1 MADILTPSHAQNVS
15 VATGI
20 AGNASSQALPGAP
33 VKPQFTALL
42 LNNRRLLL
50 FIAGSLMLAA
60 FISMVMWSSKTPY
73 QPVYAGMAA
82 TDASAVVDYL
92 QKEHIPYR
100 LQGEGTVLV
109 PADQVYAVRL
119 KLAGQDITPGGAMG
133 FELFDK
139 KGEFGISD
147 FTQKVNYQRALQ
159 GELARTIEVMPRIAA
174 ARIQLVLPKDS
185 AFADRERKASASVM
199 LKLAGGQRLTKQNVM
214 AIQSLVAASVQGLD
228 IKTVTVVD
236 ASGNLL
242 SNNEEQAPMNAG
254 QTLQDVQTQMERRL
268 EARLTG
274 MLEQVVGTGQAVVR
288 VTTDINRQMVEQN
301 SKRFNPDEQ
310 VIRSQKETIESHKS
324 VDSSPIGVPGTASN
338 TPGANAAT
346 NNAANPPA
354 TSPATTPPQENAN
367 RNERTTNY
375 EISSTTEHRIIPSGG
390 IKKISVAAIVGGT
403 FKKPGDASTF
413 TPRGKQELKTLQG
426 LIERA
431 IGYDEDRGDSVEIQ
445 SLPLMDISSHADTGT
460 LETAANRA
468 LYMDIARYGLA
479 GLALLLLAWFVLR
492 PLSQRITSQGAGGT
506 AAGGESFVPQ
516 ALPAMSPA
524 AYARLESTEHAR
536 QVITN
541 EPDRASRVVSEW
553 IEHT

>member
-1 MADILTPSHAQNVS
+1 MADTLTPSHARDVS

-20 AGNASSQALPGAP
+20 AGNAASQAMPGAP
-33 VKPQFTALL
+33 VKSQVAALL
-42 LNNRRLLL
+42 LSNRRLLL

-82 TDASAVVDYL
+82 ADASAIVDYL
-92 QKEHIPYR
+92 QKEHIPYQ

-147 FTQKVNYQRALQ
+147 FTQQVNYQRALQ
-159 GELARTIEVMPRIAA
+159 GELARTIEIMPRIST
-174 ARIQLVLPKDS
+174 ARVQLVLPKDS

-199 LKLAGGQRLTKQNVM
+199 LRIAGSQRLTKQNVM
-214 AIQSLVAASVQGLD
+214 AIQNLVAASVQGLD
-228 IKTVTVVD
+228 TKTVTVVD

-268 EARLTG
+268 ETRLTG
-274 MLEQVVGTGQAVVR
+274 MLEQVVGAGQAVVR
-288 VTTDINRQMVEQN
+288 VTTDIDRQVIEQN

-310 VIRSQKETIESHKS
+310 VIRSQKESTESRKS
-324 VDSSPIGVPGTASN
+324 VDATPIGVPGTASN
-338 TPGANAAT
+338 TPGVNPAT
-346 NNAANPPA
+346 NNTENASA
-354 TSPATTPPQENAN
+354 TSPATTQPQENAN

-390 IKKISVAAIVGGT
+390 IKKISVAAIVGGS
-403 FKKPGDASTF
+403 FGKPGDASTF
-413 TPRGKQELKTLQG
+413 TPRGKPELKTLQG

-445 SLPLMDISSHADTGT
+445 SLPLMDISSHADTDAM
-460 LETAANRA
+460 ETAANKA

-492 PLSQRITSQGAGGT
+492 PLSQRITSQNAGMH
-506 AAGGESFVPQ
+506 AGGEAFAPQ

-524 AYARLESTEHAR
+524 AYARLESTERAR

>member
-1 MADILTPSHAQNVS
+1 MADTLAPSHAQDVS
-15 VATGI
+15 VTAGI
-20 AGNASSQALPGAP
+20 TDSAMPEGMQNAP
-33 VKPQFTALL
+33 VRSQIAALL
-42 LNNRRLLL
+42 LSNRRLLL

-82 TDASAVVDYL
+82 TDAATIVDYL
-92 QKEHIPYR
+92 QKEHIPYK

-139 KGEFGISD
+139 KNEFGISD
-147 FTQKVNYQRALQ
+147 FTQHVNYQRALQ
-159 GELARTIEVMPRIAA
+159 GELARTIEVMPRVSA
-174 ARIQLVLPKDS
+174 ARVQLVLPKDS
-185 AFADRERKASASVM
+185 AFADREHKASASVM
-199 LKLAGGQRLTKQNVM
+199 LKLAGSQRLSKQNVT
-214 AIQSLVAASVQGLD
+214 AIQNLVAASVQGLD
-228 IKTVTVVD
+228 TKAVTVVD

-242 SNNEEQAPMNAG
+242 SNNDDQTPMNAG
-254 QTLQDVQTQMERRL
+254 QTLQDIQTQMERRL

-274 MLEQVVGTGQAVVR
+274 MLEQVVGAGQAVVR
-288 VTTDINRQMVEQN
+288 VTTDIDRQVVEQN

-310 VIRSQKETIESHKS
+310 VIRSQKDTTESRKS
-324 VDSSPIGVPGTASN
+324 VDASPSGIPGTSSN
-338 TPGANAAT
+338 TPGAKPATTNAAT
-346 NNAANPPA
+346 PPA
-354 TSPATTPPQENAN
+354 APPQENAN

-413 TPRGKQELKTLQG
+413 TPRSKQELKTLQG

-445 SLPLMDISSHADTGT
+445 SLPLMDISSHGDTGAMDA
-460 LETAANRA
+460 TANKTF
-468 LYMDIARYGLA
+468 YMDIARYGLA

-492 PLSQRITSQGAGGT
+492 PLSKRITSPETGEMHAGGD
-506 AAGGESFVPQ
+506 APVPQ
-516 ALPAMSPA
+516 PLPAMSPA
-524 AYARLESTEHAR
+524 AYARLESMEHAR
-536 QVITN
+536 KAVIS

>member
-1 MADILTPSHAQNVS
+1 MADTLIPSHAQNVS

-20 AGNASSQALPGAP
+20 AGNTASQAMPGAP
-33 VKPQFTALL
+33 VKSQVAALL
-42 LNNRRLLL
+42 LSNRRLLL

-82 TDASAVVDYL
+82 TDAASVVDYL

-100 LQGEGTVLV
+100 LQGAGTVLV

-147 FTQKVNYQRALQ
+147 FTQQVNYQRALQ

-199 LKLAGGQRLTKQNVM
+199 LKLAGSQRLTKQNVM

-228 IKTVTVVD
+228 TKTVTVVD

-274 MLEQVVGTGQAVVR
+274 MLEQVVGAGQAVVR
-288 VTTDINRQMVEQN
+288 VTTDINRQVVEQN

-310 VIRSQKETIESHKS
+310 VIRSQKETTENRKS
-324 VDSSPIGVPGTASN
+324 VDATPIGVPGTASN
-338 TPGANAAT
+338 TPDANPAT
-346 NNAANPPA
+346 NNAANSPA
-354 TSPATTPPQENAN
+354 TTTPPQENAN

-413 TPRGKQELKTLQG
+413 TPRGKQDLKTLQG

-445 SLPLMDISSHADTGT
+445 SLPLMDISSHADTGA
-460 LETAANRA
+460 LETVANRA

-492 PLSQRITSQGAGGT
+492 PLSQRITSQSTGGAH
-506 AAGGESFVPQ
+506 AGGEAFVPQ

-524 AYARLESTEHAR
+524 AYARLESTEHAK

>member
-1 MADILTPSHAQNVS
+1 MADTLTPSHAQNVS

-20 AGNASSQALPGAP
+20 AGNTASQAIPGAP
-33 VKPQFTALL
+33 VKSQVAALL
-42 LNNRRLLL
+42 LSNRRLLL

-82 TDASAVVDYL
+82 TDAASVVDYL

-147 FTQKVNYQRALQ
+147 FTQHVNYQRALQ

-228 IKTVTVVD
+228 TKTVTVVD

-274 MLEQVVGTGQAVVR
+274 MLEQVVGAGQAVVR
-288 VTTDINRQMVEQN
+288 VTTDINRQVVEQN

-310 VIRSQKETIESHKS
+310 VIRSQKETTENRKS
-324 VDSSPIGVPGTASN
+324 VDAAPIGVPGTASN
-338 TPGANAAT
+338 TPDANPAT
-346 NNAANPPA
+346 NNAANSPA
-354 TSPATTPPQENAN
+354 TTTPPQENAN

-445 SLPLMDISSHADTGT
+445 SLPLMDVSSHADTGA
-460 LETAANRA
+460 LETVANRA

-492 PLSQRITSQGAGGT
+492 PLSQRITSQSTGGAH
-506 AAGGESFVPQ
+506 AGGEAFSPQ

>member
-1 MADILTPSHAQNVS
+1 MADTLTPSHAQDVS

-20 AGNASSQALPGAP
+20 AGNTASQAIPGAP
-33 VKPQFTALL
+33 IKSQLAAMLL
-42 LNNRRLLL
+42 SNRRLLL

-82 TDASAVVDYL
+82 ADASAVVDYL
-92 QKEHIPYR
+92 QKEHIPYQ
-100 LQGEGTVLV
+100 LQGAGTVLV

-147 FTQKVNYQRALQ
+147 FTQQVNYQRALQ

-174 ARIQLVLPKDS
+174 ARVQLVLPKDS

-214 AIQSLVAASVQGLD
+214 AIQSLVAASVQSLD
-228 IKTVTVVD
+228 IKAVTVVD

-274 MLEQVVGTGQAVVR
+274 MLEQVVGAGQAVVR
-288 VTTDINRQMVEQN
+288 VTTDIDRQVVEQN

-310 VIRSQKETIESHKS
+310 VIRSQKETTESRKS
-324 VDSSPIGVPGTASN
+324 VDASPIGIPGTASN
-338 TPGANAAT
+338 TPDANPANNNAT
-346 NNAANPPA
+346 NSPA
-354 TSPATTPPQENAN
+354 ATTPPQENAN

-445 SLPLMDISSHADTGT
+445 SMPLMDIASHADTGA

-492 PLSQRITSQGAGGT
+492 PLSQRITSQSAGGT
-506 AAGGESFVPQ
+506 HTGGEAFTPQ

-524 AYARLESTEHAR
+524 AYARLESTERAR
-536 QVITN
+536 QVIIN